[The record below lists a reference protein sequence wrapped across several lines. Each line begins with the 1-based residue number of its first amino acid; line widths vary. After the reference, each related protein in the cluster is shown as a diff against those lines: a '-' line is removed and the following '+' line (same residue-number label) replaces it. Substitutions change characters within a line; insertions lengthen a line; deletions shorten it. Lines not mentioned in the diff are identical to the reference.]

1 MSLLAGGGETGKLIR
16 AHDWSDSSLG
26 TPDNWPQSLKT
37 TLSII
42 LHSRFPMF
50 LFWGREHIC
59 FYNDAYRPSLG
70 NNGKHPDAIG
80 RKGDEV
86 WPEIWDFIKPLIDQA
101 MISGEATWHEN
112 QLLPI
117 FRNGQMEDVYW
128 TFSYSP
134 VNDESGSHAGVL
146 VTCTETTNSVLALTS
161 MRESEQRFKSL
172 INQATVGVVVLM
184 GKELKIEV
192 ANDKYCELIRKPR
205 QMLIGRKLFDVHPE
219 AEEEFRPVIEEVLL
233 NGRELHLSENTSWIK
248 QDEEQLPVYM
258 NLTYQPYKELDGKIG
273 GVIVLVT
280 DITEQVNALR
290 KIAFEE
296 ERSRL
301 AIDSAELGVF
311 EVELPSNKMLSNSRF
326 DALFGYSQPVTR
338 NEYAAALIPE
348 DLPVRNS
355 AIEKALASGNLAYEV
370 RVKWKDGSIHWIKVN
385 GRVFKD
391 EDGEPV
397 KMLGV
402 VQETTEQKSSSEALS
417 SLVTE
422 RTRELSE
429 SNIQLQNINSE
440 LQQFVHVSS
449 HDLQEPLRKIQ
460 TYVEMISHRD
470 FDKLSED
477 SRNHFTKISSAAGRL
492 SASLKG
498 LLEFNSLNREEQY
511 EETNLNTIIENVQS
525 DLELLI
531 EQKNASLIV
540 QPLPVIRAIP
550 VQMQQLLYNLVNNAL
565 KFSKPDTE
573 PVIRIECGMSTATEE
588 NDYPKTFHH
597 ITVTDN
603 GIGFDPANAEKI
615 FVIFQRLH
623 DRRSYSGTG
632 IGLALCRKVVQNHN
646 GKIWAESR
654 EGKGATFHILIPRG

>member
-1 MSLLAGGGETGKLIR
+1 MSLLTGGGETGKLIR

-26 TPDNWPQSLKT
+26 TPDQWPQSLKT

-80 RKGDEV
+80 RKGHEV

-161 MRESEQRFKSL
+161 MRESEQRFKNL

-192 ANDKYCELIRKPR
+192 ANDKYCELIHKPR
-205 QMLIGRKLFDVHPE
+205 QMLIGRGLFDVHPE

-233 NGRELHLSENTSWIK
+233 TGRELHLSENTSWIK

-258 NLTYQPYKELDGKIG
+258 NLTYQPYKELDGKIS

-280 DITEQVNALR
+280 DVTEQVNALR

-311 EVELPSNKMLSNSRF
+311 EVELQSDRMLSNPRF
-326 DALFGYSQPVTR
+326 DALFGFSQPVTR
-338 NEYAAALIPE
+338 NEYAASLIPE

-355 AIEKALASGNLAYEV
+355 AIEKALESGNLAYEV
-370 RVKWKDGSIHWIKVN
+370 RVKWKDGSIHWIKV
-385 GRVFKD
+385 
-391 EDGEPV
+391 
-397 KMLGV
+397 
-402 VQETTEQKSSSEALS
+402 
-417 SLVTE
+417 
-422 RTRELSE
+422 
-429 SNIQLQNINSE
+429 
-440 LQQFVHVSS
+440 
-449 HDLQEPLRKIQ
+449 
-460 TYVEMISHRD
+460 
-470 FDKLSED
+470 
-477 SRNHFTKISSAAGRL
+477 
-492 SASLKG
+492 
-498 LLEFNSLNREEQY
+498 
-511 EETNLNTIIENVQS
+511 
-525 DLELLI
+525 
-531 EQKNASLIV
+531 
-540 QPLPVIRAIP
+540 
-550 VQMQQLLYNLVNNAL
+550 
-565 KFSKPDTE
+565 
-573 PVIRIECGMSTATEE
+573 
-588 NDYPKTFHH
+588 
-597 ITVTDN
+597 
-603 GIGFDPANAEKI
+603 
-615 FVIFQRLH
+615 
-623 DRRSYSGTG
+623 SG
-632 IGLALCRKVVQNHN
+632 
-646 GKIWAESR
+646 
-654 EGKGATFHILIPRG
+654 